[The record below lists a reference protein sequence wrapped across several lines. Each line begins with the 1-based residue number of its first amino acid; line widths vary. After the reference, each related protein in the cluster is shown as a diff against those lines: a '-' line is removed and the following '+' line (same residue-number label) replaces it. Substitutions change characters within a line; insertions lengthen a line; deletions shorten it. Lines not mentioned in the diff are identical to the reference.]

1 MKEYDKGRKGE
12 EHKEGGA
19 GKERIGKREQ
29 TRY

>member
-1 MKEYDKGRKGE
+1 MKEYEEGRKGE

-19 GKERIGKREQ
+19 GKESIGKVEQ